1 MAEQNW
7 KTPGYDPSKNGWWR
21 ASLGQEASNFGYP
34 NTYLFADS
42 MRAVV
47 QAFGKHF
54 SNLWV
59 VHYDENGYPRK
70 KIQVPIKFGPRS
82 KAYDFRKEQEM
93 KAKTGRTYY
102 IPQPNMTYKIT
113 GTQYDE
119 SRAVSVDTVRTFYD
133 TALMKRGVEY
143 SQLDLLW
150 QDTSPVPYIVNI
162 ELNAN
167 CETMS
172 DAMQIWEQICGQ
184 FSPDINLNVKEFWF
198 IDIPRNI
205 KVILESTNFE
215 FNEDFGEEDKREI
228 NVKFQFKIEC
238 VIYTGIQDGSII
250 DQIRVILNPN
260 LAKTSDA
267 TDIYTTF
274 SGDKNGNIF
283 LEYVPGQVNCVWSGI
298 SADVL
303 EPSGTGY
310 RVKDDMFTSGYV
322 TSALVPLY
330 ETEQARRMEQPSDWY
345 VQYTVTSSYTNTA
358 QEGYS
363 AFFNVSGNYKPEP
376 GTYNSATNDWQG
388 SRTDRY
394 RFDKLSRTQH
404 SAAKDFFDGKD
415 VVRTTIAYEH
425 YNNEGKKY

>member
-1 MAEQNW
+1 MSEQNW

-21 ASLGQEASNFGYP
+21 ASLGQDSSNFGYP

-42 MRAVV
+42 MRAVI

-70 KIQVPIKFGPRS
+70 RIQVPIKFGPRS

-93 KAKTGRTYY
+93 KARTGRTYY
-102 IPQPNMTYKIT
+102 IPQPNLTYKIT

-150 QDTSPVPYIVNI
+150 QDTVPVPYKVNI

-167 CETMS
+167 CEMMS

-198 IDIPRNI
+198 MDIPRNI
-205 KVILESTNFE
+205 KVVLQSTSFE
-215 FNEDFGEEDKREI
+215 FSDEFGEDEKREV
-228 NVKFQFKIEC
+228 NVRFQFELEC

-250 DQIRVILNPN
+250 DQIRVILNPGMS
-260 LAKTSDA
+260 KTSDT
-267 TDIYTTF
+267 TDIYSTF
-274 SGDKNGNIF
+274 SGFKDGTIS
-283 LEYVPGQVNCVWSGI
+283 LDYSEGQTGCIWSDI
-298 SADVL
+298 SAAILVKDGDL
-303 EPSGTGY
+303 Y
-310 RVKDDMFTSGYV
+310 RVSPDMFTSGYV
-322 TSALVPLY
+322 TSSLVPRY
-330 ETEQARRMEQPSDWY
+330 DTEQDRRMDKPSDWY
-345 VQYTVTSSYTNTA
+345 IEYVLTSSYTTYA
-358 QEGYS
+358 QEGHS
-363 AFFNVSGNYKPEP
+363 AFFNVSGNYRPEP
-376 GTYNSATNDWQG
+376 GTYSTDTFEWQG
-388 SRTDRY
+388 SLTDRY
-394 RFDKLSRTQH
+394 RLDKLSSSQH
-404 SAAKDFFDGKD
+404 SATKDFFDGKD
-415 VVRTTIAYEH
+415 IVRTTIATEH
-425 YNNEGKKY
+425 YDNEGKSY